1 MEFSLRSLSKN
12 VIAVAFIAF
21 VLQFSISIF
30 AVSKNPWTP
39 FDEAT
44 HFDYIIKIS
53 KGHLPSVNEKY
64 GQDALSWMACSEPRA
79 EAWKGLAGCGSEFYD
94 PSTAPFW
101 GQSPATGYPPNYYL
115 LTAVPYEICDRVTT
129 RSDIV
134 CARVA
139 NSMWLSF
146 SASAVVLLMM
156 AFGASALL
164 SLIVAIGYAT
174 LPAVLLQG
182 ITVNPDA
189 AAQFLAPSLVLIAMY
204 LARGRLSQVKIAA
217 LWFAS
222 IFFLLPIKQ
231 TLIPIGLI
239 ATLFLIDWLSQ
250 GLGRRETIRNALIM
264 LAAYVGG
271 VATSF
276 VVQLLQI
283 RWRGLGGDDH
293 LGPFLKQE
301 WEAIPV
307 SLNQA
312 ISMTFQPFGQMVWGP
327 FGDGRLVTIAAFVAA
342 LGWIALFAERH
353 GGVLVK
359 AGEASLPKLRSIT
372 ITGSFLV
379 AIVGPLVLA
388 IALWLK
394 YETAPVTARYYMA
407 TAMTLGAIGIASTS
421 NKSLRILFGA
431 LMIFS
436 TIVTI
441 RILIGITL

>member
-1 MEFSLRSLSKN
+1 MQTKRLLSGPR
-12 VIAVAFIAF
+12 IFYVAFAAF
-21 VLQFSISIF
+21 ILQAVISILGI
-30 AVSKNPWTP
+30 SKNPWTP

-44 HFDYIIKIS
+44 HFDYIVKIS
-53 KGHLPSVNEKY
+53 KGHLPSVNEEY

-79 EAWKGLAGCGSEFYD
+79 EAWKGLAGCGSEFFD

-115 LTAVPYEICDRVTT
+115 LTAVPYEICDRITT
-129 RSDIV
+129 RSEIV
-134 CARVA
+134 CARIA

-146 SASAVVLLMM
+146 SASAVVVLMM
-156 AFGASALL
+156 TLGASALL

-182 ITVNPDA
+182 ITVNSDA
-189 AAQFLAPSLVLIAMY
+189 AAQLLAPTLVLIAIY
-204 LARGRLSQVKIAA
+204 LARSRLSQVKIAA

-250 GLGRRETIRNALIM
+250 VRSRRETVRIASIM
-264 LAAYVGG
+264 LATYVGG
-271 VATSF
+271 VAISF

-283 RWRGLGGDDH
+283 RWRGLGGNDH

-312 ISMTFQPFGQMVWGP
+312 ISMTFQPFGQMVWDP

-342 LGWIALFAERH
+342 LGWIALFAERND
-353 GGVLVK
+353 GNVPNGNITCP
-359 AGEASLPKLRSIT
+359 PKLRSLT

-379 AIVGPLVLA
+379 AILGPLVLA

-421 NKSLRILFGA
+421 NKSLRVLFGA
-431 LMIFS
+431 LMTFS

-441 RILIGITL
+441 RILLSI